1 MNCPLLTEAQLE
13 RELFGAPGSRRGL
26 LSISHHGTLVLEEIG
41 DLSPAIQRRL
51 VPYLADRG
59 RSGHARDLRVIGTS
73 RRNLALLVASGALR
87 PEFYAGLAATHLH
100 LPPLRERTDDV
111 APLAELFVSEIC
123 ASLGRE
129 RAPIEPAAL
138 RRLLEHPWPGNG
150 RELRD
155 VLQRALLNGSGDALR
170 ASDLPLGDPPPLL
183 SGNERRRIEEA
194 LAATGG
200 NRTAAAKL
208 LGVSRVTLWK
218 RLKNPGL

>member
-1 MNCPLLTEAQLE
+1 M
-13 RELFGAPGSRRGL
+13 
-26 LSISHHGTLVLEEIG
+26 LEEIG
-41 DLSPAIQRRL
+41 DLSPGIQRRL

-87 PEFYAGLAATHLH
+87 PEFYAGLASTHLH
-100 LPPLRERTDDV
+100 LPPLRERSDDV

-129 RAPIEPAAL
+129 RKAVDPAAM
-138 RRLLEHPWPGNG
+138 RRLLDHAWPGNG

-155 VLQRALLNGSGDALR
+155 VLQRALLNGSDDVLR
-170 ASDLPLGDPPPLL
+170 AADLPLGEAPSVL
-183 SGNERRRIEEA
+183 SSDERRRIEAA
-194 LAATGG
+194 LTETGG